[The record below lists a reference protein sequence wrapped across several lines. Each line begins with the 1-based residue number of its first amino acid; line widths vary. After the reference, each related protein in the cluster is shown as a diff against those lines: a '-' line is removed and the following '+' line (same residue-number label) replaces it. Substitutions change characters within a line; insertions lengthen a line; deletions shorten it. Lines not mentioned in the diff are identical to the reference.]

1 MTRCCYCLVL
11 VYLLW
16 TGPVTVQSSVPPSGQ
31 WTVPLQP
38 VLIGEPFPMYLEI
51 ILPPGTELID
61 PGLSVIWGEYWL
73 TSLAPIEMTDL
84 PDGMHLYRQSF
95 TVTLWNIGA
104 ISTPPL
110 LVSYRGIGETQVQT
124 FQLPPGVVQVNSVL
138 NPDDLNLRPLRPM
151 LEMPYVS
158 PLMLLGVLVLVAG
171 VVYGLWYVLIRPYG
185 RLAKRVQATPARRAL
200 AELNQV
206 ARLEDPVRVHMRVA
220 EVLRTFIGAH
230 TGLIVADLTT
240 DELLQALPRTS
251 IIESRRLELQQLLE
265 YADLVKFAQLKPST
279 NQRII
284 GAARRWVN
292 DVEGI
297 DHA

>member
-1 MTRCCYCLVL
+1 MTRCCYCLFL

-16 TGPVTVQSSVPPSGQ
+16 IGPVTAQSGVPPSGQ
-31 WTVPLQP
+31 WIVPIQP
-38 VLIGEPFPMYLEI
+38 VLIGEPFPMQLEI
-51 ILPPGTELID
+51 TLPPGTELID
-61 PGLSVIWGEYWL
+61 PGLPVIWGEYWL
-73 TSLAPIEMTDL
+73 TSLAPIEITDS
-84 PDGMHLYRQSF
+84 PDAMRLYRQQF
-95 TVTLWNIGA
+95 TATLWNVGA
-104 ISTPPL
+104 ISTLPL
-110 LVSYRGIGETQVQT
+110 LVNYRVVGETNVQT
-124 FQLPPGVVQVNSVL
+124 FQLPPVVVQVNSVL
-138 NPDDLNLRPLRPM
+138 NPDDLNLRPMRPF
-151 LEMPYVS
+151 LEMPFVA
-158 PLMLLGVLVLVAG
+158 PLTLLSVLGLVVGA
-171 VVYGLWYVLIRPYG
+171 VYGLWYVLIRPYKRIG
-185 RLAKRVQATPARRAL
+185 MRAKATPARLAL

-206 ARLEDPVRVHMRVA
+206 ARLDDPIRVHMRVA
-220 EVLRTFIGAH
+220 EVLRRFIGAH
-230 TGLIVADLTT
+230 TGIIVADLTT

>member
-1 MTRCCYCLVL
+1 MTRLRFCLFF
-11 VYLLW
+11 VYLLLLV
-16 TGPVTVQSSVPPSGQ
+16 PVAAQSSVPPSGQ
-31 WTVPLQP
+31 WILPGQP
-38 VLIGEPFPMYLEI
+38 VLIGEPFPMRLEI
-51 ILPPGTELID
+51 ILPAGTELID
-61 PGLSVIWGEYWL
+61 PGLPVIWGEYWL
-73 TSLAPIEMTDL
+73 TSLAPIETTDM
-84 PDGMHLYRQSF
+84 PDGMRQYRQQF
-95 TVTLWNIGA
+95 RVTLWNVGA

-110 LVSYRGIGETQVQT
+110 FVSYRRIGETNVQT

-138 NPDDLNLRPLRPM
+138 KPDDLNLRPLRPL

-171 VVYGLWYVLIRPYG
+171 AVYGLWHVLRRPYG
-185 RLAKRVQATPARRAL
+185 RLANRVHATPARLAL

-206 ARLEDPVRVHMRVA
+206 ARLDDPVRVHVRVA
-220 EVLRTFIGAH
+220 EVLRKFIAAQ
-230 TGLIVADLTT
+230 TGILVADLTT

-251 IIESRRLELQQLLE
+251 IVESRRLELQQLLE

-292 DVEGI
+292 DVEGV